1 MVEIGGTNP
10 PLLVREEVKP
20 DNRPLLPPNYVS
32 LRQLRERR
40 LKEEQEKEKEKE
52 KVKQSDNYVSLR
64 QLREQRLKED
74 KEKEMVK
81 GKEKENETDN
91 CTHGPPNYVSRR
103 QLQEWRLKEKK
114 EKENGR
120 EEESENRPR
129 LPLNYV
135 SLKQLQEQR
144 LKEEK
149 ENEKEKED
157 DKVREKMI
165 REEKGEKNSLLPPNY
180 ISLRQLRELRLQE
193 KEEVP
198 KARIEQTK
206 VQKEGDEPGQIEA
219 EINKKACDMARR
231 LQSNCKDG
239 CGKSS
244 WAWEP
249 VHPPA
254 GASSSIGVS
263 SVDSVFLP
271 ENAGVSHEVVLAF
284 FDQNE
289 DAEMKLRKKKKK
301 KKQQLCRKK
310 FSVKDN
316 GEPVQGSELLMDV
329 TDLKIG
335 KVVNASSNAT
345 KEVTIYQNENN
356 AVQKGK
362 GGNVNLTKSSSLTI
376 PVLVQKK
383 IFKMHNGRNKG
394 KGKEVNLSEQGSEL
408 LMDVTDLKIGKV
420 VNASSNATKEVTIYQ
435 NENNAVQKGKGGNVN
450 LTKSSS
456 LTIPVLVQKK
466 IFKMHNGRNKGKG
479 KEVNLSEQGSELLMD
494 VTDLKIGK
502 VVNSSS
508 NATKEVTIYQNENN
522 AVQKGKGGNINL
534 TESSSLTIPVLVQ
547 KKIFKMHNGRNKGK
561 GKKVNLSE
569 QNHSVVVPLSEAV
582 KGSNGVEVIGSE
594 IENVVLK
601 GKGKMIDISE
611 LSYQTPCHED
621 AKGILGAGEVIGSE
635 NWNGKE
641 EKGTGKNVNLP
652 ESSGWEGQTGGNWRK
667 RNHAAGIRG
676 RGHPRAGGFAAR
688 PAEHLRGG
696 GSLVWVPKKSS

>member
-479 KEVNLSEQGSELLMD
+479 KEVNLSEQ
-494 VTDLKIGK
+494 
-502 VVNSSS
+502 
-508 NATKEVTIYQNENN
+508 
-522 AVQKGKGGNINL
+522 
-534 TESSSLTIPVLVQ
+534 
-547 KKIFKMHNGRNKGK
+547 
-561 GKKVNLSE
+561 
-569 QNHSVVVPLSEAV
+569 NHSVVVPLSEAV

>member
-10 PLLVREEVKP
+10 PLLLREEVKP

-91 CTHGPPNYVSRR
+91 CAHVPPNYVSLR

-129 LPLNYV
+129 LPPNYV

-149 ENEKEKED
+149 GNEKEKEKED
-157 DKVREKMI
+157 NKVREKMI
-165 REEKGEKNSLLPPNY
+165 GEEKGEKNSLLPPNY

-193 KEEVP
+193 KEEVR

-206 VQKEGDEPGQIEA
+206 VQKEGDESGQIEV
-219 EINKKACDMARR
+219 EINKKACDMARS
-231 LQSNCKDG
+231 LQSNCKGG

-244 WAWEP
+244 WVWEP

-263 SVDSVFLP
+263 SADSVFLP
-271 ENAGVSHEVVLAF
+271 ENAGVSHEVVMAL

-301 KKQQLCRKK
+301 KKKQQQQLSRKKFSVKDHSEPVQGSELLMEVTDSMFLPENAGVSHEVVMALFDQNEDAEMKLRKNKKKKQQQQQLSRKK

-316 GEPVQGSELLMDV
+316 GEPVQGSELLMEV

-335 KVVNASSNAT
+335 EAVYASSNAT
-345 KEVTIYQNENN
+345 KEAAIYQNENN
-356 AVQKGK
+356 AVRKGK
-362 GGNVNLTKSSSLTI
+362 GGNVNLTESSSLTI
-376 PVLVQKK
+376 PVPVQKK
-383 IFKMHNGRNKG
+383 IFKMHNGRDKG
-394 KGKEVNLSEQGSEL
+394 KGKE
-408 LMDVTDLKIGKV
+408 
-420 VNASSNATKEVTIYQ
+420 
-435 NENNAVQKGKGGNVN
+435 
-450 LTKSSS
+450 
-456 LTIPVLVQKK
+456 
-466 IFKMHNGRNKGKG
+466 
-479 KEVNLSEQGSELLMD
+479 
-494 VTDLKIGK
+494 
-502 VVNSSS
+502 
-508 NATKEVTIYQNENN
+508 
-522 AVQKGKGGNINL
+522 
-534 TESSSLTIPVLVQ
+534 
-547 KKIFKMHNGRNKGK
+547 
-561 GKKVNLSE
+561 VNLSE

-582 KGSNGVEVIGSE
+582 KGSDGVEEVIGSE
-594 IENVVLK
+594 IENVVPK

-611 LSYQTPCHED
+611 LSDQTPCHED

-635 NWNGKE
+635 NWNCKD
-641 EKGTGKNVNLP
+641 EKGMGKNVNLP
-652 ESSGWEGQTGGNWRK
+652 ESSEWGGQIGGNRRK
-667 RNHAAGIRG
+667 RNHAAGIIH
-676 RGHPRAGGFAAR
+676 RGHPRAGRFAAR